1 MTMLNISCFPL
12 GNSVRLERDLVF
24 HRNMSNFGTDCR
36 SLGSCVFLFYFFLF
50 FCLSAPKQAWVVMHN
65 AWGFLC
71 AAGKGCESCGISQ
84 GKGCPDSHSA
94 AWGWAPQKNKT
105 KKKRKRSLKE
115 NMKFVCFFFKFP
127 VQITVRY
134 LTGFHLNQGHE
145 RKRRALFVKSII
157 N

>member
-36 SLGSCVFLFYFFLF
+36 SLGSCVFLFYFFILF
-50 FCLSAPKQAWVVMHN
+50 FCLSAPKYAWVVMHN

-71 AAGKGCESCGISQ
+71 AAGKGCESCGISL

-94 AWGWAPQKNKT
+94 AWGWAPQKPKQ
-105 KKKRKRSLKE
+105 KKRKRSLKE
-115 NMKFVCFFFKFP
+115 NMKFVCFLKFP

-145 RKRRALFVKSII
+145 RKCRALFVKSII